1 MTRNE
6 QNSINFV
13 FNLRI
18 KYINILEA
26 VNKVAEIIKSK
37 FYSLIE
43 RNINGKYITKIA
55 IILLFAPELF
65 AQLEIGSRKI
75 KTIVIDP
82 GHGGRDPG
90 AVGKVSKEKEIA
102 LGISQKLGKLI
113 NQKFPE
119 VKVIYTRND
128 DRFIELYQRA
138 EIANKSKAD
147 LFISIHANSSVKQ
160 NPSGVEFWVLGLH
173 KSDENLEVVKKENA
187 ALQFEQDVRKNYGFD
202 PNSPEGSI
210 IMTMQQSLYLDQS
223 IQLAKLMEAR
233 FVKEDNQLNRGSKQA
248 GFIVLYKTSMPS
260 VLVEVGFISNPDEE
274 QYISNETGQNKIA
287 VNLSQAFTD
296 YKLKYESGAI
306 KPIEEPKKIKPLELA
321 PPVES
326 KNSRFSS
333 AVGNNFSLDSEE
345 YKPISS
351 DTSIEKS
358 INSENSKQLSSI
370 IDETGGKKKNVIDE
384 DIEKYNEVKSS
395 SIESSSPKTSIVF
408 NTTLSNEKKVTNI
421 SQLKKSNVSAADLEA
436 ESDAKIIITDAEIER
451 PIRKNTSLM
460 DSSLIAIKLA
470 KKVIGSNNSK
480 VSGVKLT
487 KDSVKKEFTEGSLKK
502 INEPPKTGN
511 IKINTATPGKIKLE
525 NVSNKIPS
533 YLIDSDIKK
542 EIVDNTQKKDKKQY
556 VIEENGAIEK
566 VGSKEK
572 SAFAKAKTNSS
583 PAPLTSVFGIVYRV
597 QIKAS
602 SSKMK
607 SGDPL
612 NGVDGG
618 LEESFENGL
627 YKYLVGSFSDEKSA
641 QTQLEKIRNQGIKD
655 AFVVKYKG
663 GVRIK

>member
-13 FNLRI
+13 FKLRI
-18 KYINILEA
+18 KHINLLEA
-26 VNKVAEIIKSK
+26 VNKVVEIIKSK
-37 FYSLIE
+37 YFSLIE

-55 IILLFAPELF
+55 IILLFTPQLF
-65 AQLEIGSRKI
+65 AQVEVGSRKI
-75 KTIVIDP
+75 KTVVIDP

-90 AVGKVSKEKEIA
+90 AVGKMSKEKEIA

-113 NQKFPE
+113 NQRFPE

-160 NPSGVEFWVLGLH
+160 SPSGVEFWVLGLH

-260 VLVEVGFISNPDEE
+260 VLVEVGFISNADEE

-287 VNLSQAFTD
+287 ANLSLAFAD

-306 KPIEEPKKIKPLELA
+306 KPIEVFKKTKPLELS
-321 PPVES
+321 PPMES
-326 KNSRFSS
+326 KNSGLSS
-333 AVGNNFSLDSEE
+333 TIGNKFSLESKE
-345 YKPISS
+345 YKPIYA
-351 DTSIEKS
+351 DTSIEKLS
-358 INSENSKQLSSI
+358 NSENSKQLSSF
-370 IDETGGKKKNVIDE
+370 IDETDDKKKNIIDE

-395 SIESSSPKTSIVF
+395 SIESISPKTNIVPD
-408 NTTLSNEKKVTNI
+408 TIPSSGKKVTNI
-421 SQLKKSNVSAADLEA
+421 SQPKKSNVSAANLEA
-436 ESDAKIIITDAEIER
+436 NSDAKIIVTDAEIER
-451 PIRKNTSLM
+451 QIRKKASSM
-460 DSSLIAIKLA
+460 DSSLIVVKPV

-487 KDSVKKEFTEGSLKK
+487 KDIVKKEIIEASLKK
-502 INEPPKTGN
+502 MNEPPKTN
-511 IKINTATPGKIKLE
+511 IIKINTTTPGKIKLE
-525 NVSNKIPS
+525 DASNKMPS
-533 YLIDSDIKK
+533 YLVDSEVKK
-542 EIVDNTQKKDKKQY
+542 EIVDNAKKIDKKQNL
-556 VIEENGAIEK
+556 IEENSALEK
-566 VGSKEK
+566 VASKEK
-572 SAFAKAKTNSS
+572 SALKKEKKNSS
-583 PAPLTSVFGIVYRV
+583 PVLFTSIPSIVYRV

-602 SSKMK
+602 SSKLK
-607 SGDPL
+607 SDDPL
-612 NGVDGG
+612 NGLDGV

-627 YKYLVGSFSDEKSA
+627 YKYLLGSFSNEKSA

-655 AFVVKYKG
+655 AFVVKYKD

>member
-13 FNLRI
+13 FKLRI
-18 KYINILEA
+18 KHINLLEA
-26 VNKVAEIIKSK
+26 VNKVVEIIKSK
-37 FYSLIE
+37 YFSLIE

-55 IILLFAPELF
+55 IILLFTPQLF
-65 AQLEIGSRKI
+65 AQVEVGSRKI
-75 KTIVIDP
+75 KTVVIDP

-90 AVGKVSKEKEIA
+90 AVGKMSKEKEIA

-113 NQKFPE
+113 NQRFPE

-160 NPSGVEFWVLGLH
+160 SPSGVEFWVLGLH

-260 VLVEVGFISNPDEE
+260 VLVEVGFISNADEE

-287 VNLSQAFTD
+287 ANLSLAFAD

-306 KPIEEPKKIKPLELA
+306 KPIEVFKKTKPLELS
-321 PPVES
+321 PPMES
-326 KNSRFSS
+326 KNSGLSS
-333 AVGNNFSLDSEE
+333 TIGNKFSLESKE
-345 YKPISS
+345 YKPIYA
-351 DTSIEKS
+351 DTSIEKLS
-358 INSENSKQLSSI
+358 NSENSKQLSLI
-370 IDETGGKKKNVIDE
+370 IDETDDKKKNIIDE

-395 SIESSSPKTSIVF
+395 SIESISPKTNIV
-408 NTTLSNEKKVTNI
+408 TDTIPSSGKKVTNI
-421 SQLKKSNVSAADLEA
+421 SQPKKSNVSAANLEA
-436 ESDAKIIITDAEIER
+436 NSDAKIIVTDAEIER
-451 PIRKNTSLM
+451 QIRKKASSM
-460 DSSLIAIKLA
+460 DSSLIVVKPV

-487 KDSVKKEFTEGSLKK
+487 KDIVKKEIIEASLKK
-502 INEPPKTGN
+502 MNEPPKTN
-511 IKINTATPGKIKLE
+511 IIKINTTTPGKIKLE
-525 NVSNKIPS
+525 DASNKMPS
-533 YLIDSDIKK
+533 YLVDSEVKK
-542 EIVDNTQKKDKKQY
+542 EIVDNAKKIDKKQNL
-556 VIEENGAIEK
+556 IEENSALEK
-566 VGSKEK
+566 VASKEK
-572 SAFAKAKTNSS
+572 SALKKEKTNSS
-583 PAPLTSVFGIVYRV
+583 PVLFTSMSSIVYRV

-602 SSKMK
+602 SSKLK
-607 SGDPL
+607 SDDPL
-612 NGVDGG
+612 NGLDGV

-627 YKYLVGSFSDEKSA
+627 YKYLLGSFSNEKSA

-655 AFVVKYKG
+655 AFVVKYKD

>member
-13 FNLRI
+13 FKLRI
-18 KYINILEA
+18 KHINLLEA

-37 FYSLIE
+37 YFSLIE
-43 RNINGKYITKIA
+43 RNINGKYIIKIA
-55 IILLFAPELF
+55 IILLFTPQLF
-65 AQLEIGSRKI
+65 AQVEVGSRKI
-75 KTIVIDP
+75 KTVVIDP

-90 AVGKVSKEKEIA
+90 AVGKMSKEKEIA

-113 NQKFPE
+113 NQRFPE

-160 NPSGVEFWVLGLH
+160 SPSGVEFWVLGLH

-260 VLVEVGFISNPDEE
+260 VLVEVGFISNADEE

-287 VNLSQAFTD
+287 ANLSLAFAD

-306 KPIEEPKKIKPLELA
+306 KPIEVFKKTKPLELA
-321 PPVES
+321 PPMES
-326 KNSRFSS
+326 KNSGLSS
-333 AVGNNFSLDSEE
+333 TAGNKFSLESKE
-345 YKPISS
+345 YKLIYA
-351 DTSIEKS
+351 DTSIEKLS
-358 INSENSKQLSSI
+358 NSENSKQLSSI
-370 IDETGGKKKNVIDE
+370 IDETDDKKKNIIEE

-395 SIESSSPKTSIVF
+395 SIESISPKTNIVPD
-408 NTTLSNEKKVTNI
+408 TIPSSGIKVTNI
-421 SQLKKSNVSAADLEA
+421 SQPKKSNVSAANLEA
-436 ESDAKIIITDAEIER
+436 NSDAKIIVTDAEIER
-451 PIRKNTSLM
+451 PIRKKASSM
-460 DSSLIAIKLA
+460 DSSLIVIKPV
-470 KKVIGSNNSK
+470 KKVIGLNNSK

-487 KDSVKKEFTEGSLKK
+487 KDIVKKEIIEASLKK
-502 INEPPKTGN
+502 MNEPPKTN
-511 IKINTATPGKIKLE
+511 IIKINTTTPGKIKLE
-525 NVSNKIPS
+525 DASNKMPS
-533 YLIDSDIKK
+533 YLVDSELKK
-542 EIVDNTQKKDKKQY
+542 EIVDNAKKIDKKQNL
-556 VIEENGAIEK
+556 IEENSALEK
-566 VGSKEK
+566 VASKEK
-572 SAFAKAKTNSS
+572 SASKKEKTNSS
-583 PAPLTSVFGIVYRV
+583 PALFTSISNIVYRV

-602 SSKMK
+602 ASKLR
-607 SGDPL
+607 SDDPL
-612 NGVDGG
+612 NGLDGV

-627 YKYLVGSFSDEKSA
+627 YKYLLGSFSNEKSA

-655 AFVVKYKG
+655 AFVVKYKD

>member
-13 FNLRI
+13 FKLRI
-18 KYINILEA
+18 KHINLLKA

-37 FYSLIE
+37 YFSLIE

-55 IILLFAPELF
+55 IILLFTPQLF
-65 AQLEIGSRKI
+65 AQVEVGSRKI
-75 KTIVIDP
+75 KTVVIDP

-90 AVGKVSKEKEIA
+90 AVGKMSKEKEIA

-113 NQKFPE
+113 NQRFPE

-160 NPSGVEFWVLGLH
+160 SPSGVEFWVLGLH

-260 VLVEVGFISNPDEE
+260 VLVEVGFISNADEE

-287 VNLSQAFTD
+287 ANLSLAFAD

-306 KPIEEPKKIKPLELA
+306 KPIEVFKKTKPLELS
-321 PPVES
+321 PPMES
-326 KNSRFSS
+326 KNSGLSS
-333 AVGNNFSLDSEE
+333 TICNKFSLESKE
-345 YKPISS
+345 YKPIYA
-351 DTSIEKS
+351 DTSIEKLS
-358 INSENSKQLSSI
+358 NSENSKQLSSI
-370 IDETGGKKKNVIDE
+370 IDETDDKKKNIIDE

-395 SIESSSPKTSIVF
+395 SIESISPKTNIVPD
-408 NTTLSNEKKVTNI
+408 TIPSSGKKVTNI
-421 SQLKKSNVSAADLEA
+421 SQPKKSNVSAANLEA
-436 ESDAKIIITDAEIER
+436 NSDAKIIVTDAEIER
-451 PIRKNTSLM
+451 QIRKKASSM
-460 DSSLIAIKLA
+460 DSSLIVVKPV

-487 KDSVKKEFTEGSLKK
+487 KDIVKKEIIEASLKK
-502 INEPPKTGN
+502 MNEPPKTN
-511 IKINTATPGKIKLE
+511 IIKINTTTPGKIKLE
-525 NVSNKIPS
+525 DASNKIPS
-533 YLIDSDIKK
+533 YLVDSEVKK
-542 EIVDNTQKKDKKQY
+542 EIVDNAKKIDKKQNL
-556 VIEENGAIEK
+556 IEENSALEK
-566 VGSKEK
+566 VASKEK
-572 SAFAKAKTNSS
+572 SALKKEKTNSS
-583 PAPLTSVFGIVYRV
+583 PVLFTSIPSIVYRV

-602 SSKMK
+602 SSKLK
-607 SGDPL
+607 SDDPL
-612 NGVDGG
+612 NGLDGV

-627 YKYLVGSFSDEKSA
+627 YKYLLGSFSNEKSA

-655 AFVVKYKG
+655 AFVVKYKD

>member
-13 FNLRI
+13 VKLRI
-18 KYINILEA
+18 KHINLLEA
-26 VNKVAEIIKSK
+26 VNKVVEIIKSK
-37 FYSLIE
+37 YFSLIE

-55 IILLFAPELF
+55 IILLFTPQLF
-65 AQLEIGSRKI
+65 AQVEAGSRKI
-75 KTIVIDP
+75 KTVVIDP

-90 AVGKVSKEKEIA
+90 AVGKMSKEKEIA

-113 NQKFPE
+113 NQRFPE

-160 NPSGVEFWVLGLH
+160 SPSGVEFWVLGLH

-260 VLVEVGFISNPDEE
+260 VLVEVGFISNSDEE

-287 VNLSQAFTD
+287 ANLSLAFAD

-306 KPIEEPKKIKPLELA
+306 KPIEVFKKTKPLELA
-321 PPVES
+321 PPMES
-326 KNSRFSS
+326 KNSGLSS
-333 AVGNNFSLDSEE
+333 TIGNKFSLESKE
-345 YKPISS
+345 YKLIYA
-351 DTSIEKS
+351 DTSIEKLS
-358 INSENSKQLSSI
+358 NSENSKQLSSI
-370 IDETGGKKKNVIDE
+370 IDETDDKKKNIIEE

-395 SIESSSPKTSIVF
+395 SIESISPKTNVVPDTIPSSGI
-408 NTTLSNEKKVTNI
+408 KVTNI
-421 SQLKKSNVSAADLEA
+421 SQPKKSNVSAANLEA
-436 ESDAKIIITDAEIER
+436 NSDAKIIVTDAEIER
-451 PIRKNTSLM
+451 PIRKKASSM
-460 DSSLIAIKLA
+460 DSSLIVIKPV

-487 KDSVKKEFTEGSLKK
+487 KDIVKKEIIEASLKK
-502 INEPPKTGN
+502 MNEPPKTN
-511 IKINTATPGKIKLE
+511 IIKINTTTPGKIKLE
-525 NVSNKIPS
+525 DASNKMPS
-533 YLIDSDIKK
+533 YLVDSELKK
-542 EIVDNTQKKDKKQY
+542 EIVDNAKKIDKKQNL
-556 VIEENGAIEK
+556 IEENSALEK
-566 VGSKEK
+566 VASKEK
-572 SAFAKAKTNSS
+572 SASKKEKTNSS
-583 PAPLTSVFGIVYRV
+583 PALFTSISNIVYRV

-602 SSKMK
+602 SSKLR
-607 SGDPL
+607 SDDPL
-612 NGVDGG
+612 NGLDGV

-627 YKYLVGSFSDEKSA
+627 YKYLLGSFSNEKSA

-655 AFVVKYKG
+655 AFVVKYKD